1 MYYRFK
7 KSAFFI
13 EDQISSLPNDQSGR
27 STITNNRPL
36 AVGNGAIFLTNS
48 PFYTS
53 LLFVKSP
60 LVTSFI
66 SRQAGNM
73 YFCQLLASMARLAL
87 DRLDD
92 QEALHSDI
100 YSLLPVA
107 KMMSLRIMDLPES
120 FTVPQL
126 LSHENS
132 IIRKPSTSMAITI
145 QESLSQTDEEF
156 KSKRQRLSGGNHL
169 TDSLEAT
176 TPIFKEP
183 PLRSLPLSP
192 PPPFGSVSTNHVS
205 WKSDTD
211 DLVFSSAPS
220 H

>member
-48 PFYTS
+48 PFFTT

-60 LVTSFI
+60 LVTSLI

-73 YFCQLLASMARLAL
+73 YFCQLLASMVRLAL

-92 QEALHSDI
+92 QASLHSDL
-100 YSLLPVA
+100 YALLPVA
-107 KMMSLRIMDLPES
+107 KMMSLRIMDLPDT
-120 FTVPQL
+120 FTV
-126 LSHENS
+126 SHENS
-132 IIRKPSTSMAITI
+132 IIRRPSASMAITI

-156 KSKRQRLSGGNHL
+156 RSKRQRLSGGNHL

-192 PPPFGSVSTNHVS
+192 PPPFQSVSTNHVS
-205 WKSDTD
+205 WKSNPD
-211 DLVFSSAPS
+211 DLVLTSSPS